1 MKPKH
6 GQHFLTDQRVI
17 NRIIGY
23 AGLTEVDTVFEIGGG
38 TGNLT
43 LKLMEAAGRVI
54 VIELDRHLAAGL
66 THITRNSNVTVI
78 QGDALEIPLPGFNKV
93 VANLPYQISSKITFR
108 LLRHSFDLAVL
119 MYQLEFANRM
129 LAAPG
134 TPDYSRLSVMVQ
146 YFAGIELLETVPP
159 SAFKPQPGVRSAILK
174 LTPRE
179 PPYHVNNIGFFEKF
193 LKAVFGQRRKMLRNS
208 LRPAAPM
215 LGIAP
220 ENLQKADQRI
230 LEMRPE
236 TLTPEELAGLANTIQ
251 AGT

>member
-6 GQHFLTDQRVI
+6 GQHFLIDQRVL
-17 NRIIGY
+17 NRIIRY
-23 AGLTEVDTVFEIGGG
+23 AGLTKADTVLEIGGG

-43 LKLMEAAGRVI
+43 LKLKEAAGKVI
-54 VIELDRHLAAGL
+54 VIELDRQLAIGL
-66 THITRNSNVTVI
+66 THITRDSNVTVL
-78 QGDALEIPLPGFNKV
+78 QGDALETPLPGFNKV
-93 VANLPYQISSKITFR
+93 VANLPYQISSKITFK

-129 LAAPG
+129 LASPG
-134 TPDYSRLSVMVQ
+134 TPDYSRLSVMAQ

-159 SAFKPQPGVRSAILK
+159 SAFKPQPAVRSAILK

-179 PPYHVNNIGFFEKF
+179 PPYHVNNFGFFEKF
-193 LKAVFGQRRKMLRNS
+193 LKARNS
-208 LRPAAPM
+208 LRSAAPM
-215 LGIAP
+215 LGIPA
-220 ENLQKADQRI
+220 ENLQEVDQGI

-236 TLTPEELAGLANTIQ
+236 SLTPEELAGLANRIQ

>member
-6 GQHFLTDQRVI
+6 GQHFLIDQRVL

-23 AGLTEVDTVFEIGGG
+23 AGLNKADTVLEIGGG

-43 LKLMEAAGRVI
+43 LKLKEAAGEVI
-54 VIELDRHLAAGL
+54 VIELDRELAVGL
-66 THITRNSNVTVI
+66 THITRDSNVTVL
-78 QGDALEIPLPGFNKV
+78 QGDALKIPLPGFNKV

-129 LAAPG
+129 IASPG
-134 TPDYSRLSVMVQ
+134 THDYSRLSVMAQ
-146 YFAGIELLETVPP
+146 YFARIELLETVAP
-159 SAFKPQPGVRSAILK
+159 SAFKPQPAVRSAILK

-193 LKAVFGQRRKMLRNS
+193 LKAIFGQRRKMLRNS

-215 LGIAP
+215 LGIP
-220 ENLQKADQRI
+220 LENIDKVDKGI
-230 LEMRPE
+230 LEMRPGS
-236 TLTPEELAGLANTIQ
+236 LTPEELAGLANRIRS
-251 AGT
+251 GI

>member
-6 GQHFLTDQRVI
+6 GQHFLIDQRVL

-23 AGLTEVDTVFEIGGG
+23 AGLTEADTVLEIGGG

-43 LKLMEAAGRVI
+43 LKLKEAAGKVI
-54 VIELDRHLAAGL
+54 VIELDRQLAAGL
-66 THITRNSNVTVI
+66 TYITRDSNVTVL

-129 LAAPG
+129 LASPD
-134 TPDYSRLSVMVQ
+134 TPDYSRLSVMTQ
-146 YFAGIELLETVPP
+146 YFAKIELLETIPP
-159 SAFKPQPGVRSAILK
+159 SAFKPQPAVRSAILK

-193 LKAVFGQRRKMLRNS
+193 LKAAFGQRRKMLRNS
-208 LRPAAPM
+208 LRQAAPM

-220 ENLQKADQRI
+220 ENLDKVDQGI
-230 LEMRPE
+230 LEMRPGA
-236 TLTPEELAGLANTIQ
+236 LTPEELAGLANTIQ
-251 AGT
+251 AGI

>member
-1 MKPKH
+1 MKPKY
-6 GQHFLTDQRVI
+6 GQHFLIDQRVL

-23 AGLTEVDTVFEIGGG
+23 AGLTKVDTVLEIGGG

-43 LKLMEAAGRVI
+43 LKLKDAAGKVI
-54 VIELDRHLAAGL
+54 VIELDRQLAAGL

-108 LLRHSFDLAVL
+108 LLRHSFDLAIL

-129 LAAPG
+129 LASPG
-134 TPDYSRLSVMVQ
+134 TPDYSRLSVMAQ
-146 YFAGIELLETVPP
+146 YFARIELLETVPS
-159 SAFKPQPGVRSAILK
+159 SAFKPRPAVRSAILK
-174 LTPRE
+174 LIPTK
-179 PPYHVNNIGFFEKF
+179 PPYHVNNISFFEMF
-193 LKAVFGQRRKMLRNS
+193 LKSVFGQRRKMLRNS
-208 LRPAAPM
+208 LRSAAPM
-215 LGIAP
+215 LGIEP
-220 ENLQKADQRI
+220 ENIDKVDQGV

-236 TLTPEELAGLANTIQ
+236 SLTPEELARLANRIQ

>member
-6 GQHFLTDQRVI
+6 GQHFLIDQRVL

-23 AGLTEVDTVFEIGGG
+23 AGLNKADTVLEIGGG

-43 LKLMEAAGRVI
+43 LKLKEAAGEVI
-54 VIELDRHLAAGL
+54 VIELDRELAVGL
-66 THITRNSNVTVI
+66 THITRDSNVTVL
-78 QGDALEIPLPGFNKV
+78 QGDALKIPLPGFNKV

-129 LAAPG
+129 IASPG
-134 TPDYSRLSVMVQ
+134 THDYSRLSVMAQ
-146 YFAGIELLETVPP
+146 YFASIELLETVPP
-159 SAFKPQPGVRSAILK
+159 SAFKPQPAVRSAILK

-193 LKAVFGQRRKMLRNS
+193 LKAIFGQRRKMLRNS

-215 LGIAP
+215 LGIP
-220 ENLQKADQRI
+220 LENIDKVDKGI
-230 LEMRPE
+230 LEMRPGS
-236 TLTPEELAGLANTIQ
+236 LTPEELAGLANRIRS
-251 AGT
+251 GI

>member
-6 GQHFLTDQRVI
+6 GQHFLIDQRVL

-23 AGLTEVDTVFEIGGG
+23 AGLNKADTVLEIGGG

-43 LKLMEAAGRVI
+43 LKLKEAAGEVI
-54 VIELDRHLAAGL
+54 VIELDRELAVGL
-66 THITRNSNVTVI
+66 THITRDSNVTVL
-78 QGDALEIPLPGFNKV
+78 QGDALKIPLPGFNKV

-129 LAAPG
+129 LASPN
-134 TPDYSRLSVMVQ
+134 TQDYSRLSVMAQ
-146 YFAGIELLETVPP
+146 YFARIELLETVPP
-159 SAFKPQPGVRSAILK
+159 SAFKPQPAVRSAILK

-193 LKAVFGQRRKMLRNS
+193 LKAIFGQRRKMLRNS

-215 LGIAP
+215 LGIP
-220 ENLQKADQRI
+220 LENIDKVDKGI
-230 LEMRPE
+230 LEMRPGS
-236 TLTPEELAGLANTIQ
+236 LTPEELAGLANRIRS
-251 AGT
+251 GI

>member
-6 GQHFLTDQRVI
+6 GQHFLIDQRVL
-17 NRIIGY
+17 NRIIRY
-23 AGLTEVDTVFEIGGG
+23 AGLTKADTVLEIGGG

-43 LKLMEAAGRVI
+43 LKLKEVAGKVI
-54 VIELDRHLAAGL
+54 VIELDRQLAIGL
-66 THITRNSNVTVI
+66 THITRDSNVTVL

-93 VANLPYQISSKITFR
+93 VANLPYQISSKITFK

-129 LAAPG
+129 LASPG
-134 TPDYSRLSVMVQ
+134 TPDYSRLSVMAQ

-159 SAFKPQPGVRSAILK
+159 SAFKPQPAVRSAILK

-208 LRPAAPM
+208 LRSAAPI

-220 ENLQKADQRI
+220 ENLQEVDQGM

-236 TLTPEELAGLANTIQ
+236 SLTPEELAGLANRIQ

>member
-6 GQHFLTDQRVI
+6 GQHFLIDQRVL

-23 AGLTEVDTVFEIGGG
+23 AGLTETDTVLEIGGG

-43 LKLMEAAGRVI
+43 LKLKEVAGKVI
-54 VIELDRHLAAGL
+54 VIELDRRLAAGL
-66 THITRNSNVTVI
+66 EHITRDSNVTVL
-78 QGDALEIPLPGFNKV
+78 QGDALQIPLPGFNKV

-119 MYQLEFANRM
+119 MYQLEFAKRM
-129 LAAPG
+129 LASPG
-134 TPDYSRLSVMVQ
+134 TPDYSRLSVMTQ
-146 YFAGIELLETVPP
+146 YFARIELLETVTP
-159 SAFKPQPGVRSAILK
+159 SAFKPQPAVRSAILK

-179 PPYHVNNIGFFEKF
+179 PPYNVKDIGFFEKF

-208 LRPAAPM
+208 LRTAAQILEIP
-215 LGIAP
+215 P
-220 ENLQKADQRI
+220 ENLSKVDQGI
-230 LEMRPE
+230 LEMRPGS
-236 TLTPEELAGLANTIQ
+236 LTPEELAELANRIQ

>member
-6 GQHFLTDQRVI
+6 GQHFLTDQRVLS
-17 NRIIGY
+17 RIIGY
-23 AGLTEVDTVFEIGGG
+23 ARLTKADTVLEIGGG

-43 LKLMEAAGRVI
+43 LRLKEKAGKVI
-54 VIELDRHLAAGL
+54 VIELDSQLADRL
-66 THITRNSNVTVI
+66 TYITRDSNVTVI
-78 QGDALEIPLPGFNKV
+78 QGDALKIPLPGFSKV
-93 VANLPYQISSKITFR
+93 AANLPYQISSKITFR
-108 LLRHSFDLAVL
+108 LLSHSFGLAVL

-134 TPDYSRLSVMVQ
+134 TPDYSRLSVMAQ

-159 SAFKPQPGVRSAILK
+159 SAFEPRPAVWSAILK

-208 LRPAAPM
+208 LRQAVPV

-220 ENLQKADQRI
+220 QNLEKVDKEI
-230 LEMRPE
+230 LKMRPE
-236 TLTPEELAGLANTIQ
+236 SLTPEELAGLANTIQ
-251 AGT
+251 TGT